1 MRVSAYARAVTG
13 KSDKTPFAWGSRF
26 RSLIRAKNVSLAD
39 LAERIGKSESA
50 LRSYTN
56 GTRPI
61 QLADFL
67 HLCKAAEVDP
77 AAVLFAGGVD
87 PRFLLVGQAWVVAS
101 DLQRGV
107 LVTAAKGVLAE
118 HGAAASQGSK
128 PR

>member
-1 MRVSAYARAVTG
+1 MRRPAYARAVTG
-13 KSDKTPFAWGSRF
+13 KTDKTPFSWGTRF
-26 RSLIRAKNVSLAD
+26 RSLIRAKHLTLAD
-39 LAERIGKSESA
+39 LAERLDKSESA

-67 HLCKAAEVDP
+67 HLCKAADVDP

-87 PRFLLVGQAWVVAS
+87 PRFLIVGEAWVVAS

-118 HGAAASQGSK
+118 HGAASFQGTK